1 MPPRKPPHWTPAVLA
16 VAEALLVGGRATV
29 GSMQQ
34 KTSLSAGSATNA
46 LRTLTDLELLN
57 AEARRGPNAARR
69 IPDPDRLLDVYAIAA
84 AALMPTTSL
93 TIGVTWRD
101 PVAGLREI
109 GQRWDG
115 ADIPWAATAA
125 IAASV
130 FAPCLT
136 SVTTAEVYVDRK
148 SIAGLEAVATRA
160 DLQPIEGG
168 ALSCVRFLR
177 SQPDRSQWR
186 QPA

>member
-1 MPPRKPPHWTPAVLA
+1 
-16 VAEALLVGGRATV
+16 
-29 GSMQQ
+29 MQQ